1 MKDKFSKI
9 LPFFI
14 FSPSFKSLLLR
25 IQMNKHMKKTFLV
38 SIALI
43 LGLISACN
51 QTIQTTEKTPV
62 SDETKASI
70 SGTYGADLAEMPQ
83 LTASQLVDE
92 VTKNGS
98 FEGQIAG
105 QIKEVCASKGCW
117 LTMDLPSG
125 QSMRVTF
132 KDYGFFVPTNSA
144 GFPVILE
151 GIATLTE
158 TDVATLRHYAED
170 AGKSKEEVAAITEPK
185 KEITFEAV
193 GVVIKEKA

>member
-1 MKDKFSKI
+1 LIEDEFSKI
-9 LPFFI
+9 LSSFI
-14 FSPSFKSLLLR
+14 FSPPFKSLLLR
-25 IQMNKHMKKTFLV
+25 IQTMKRMKKTFLP

-51 QTIQTTEKTPV
+51 QPIQTTVKSPV
-62 SDETKASI
+62 SDEHEASI
-70 SGTYGADLAEMPQ
+70 SGTYGAELAEMAV
-83 LTASQLVDE
+83 LTPGQLVEE
-92 VTKNGS
+92 VAKNGV

-144 GFPVILE
+144 GFPIILE
-151 GIATLTE
+151 GVATLTE

-170 AGKSKEEVAAITEPK
+170 AGKSKDEIEAIKDPK
-185 KEITFEAV
+185 REIVLQAE
-193 GVVIKEKA
+193 GVIVE

>member
-1 MKDKFSKI
+1 MKRS
-9 LPFFI
+9 
-14 FSPSFKSLLLR
+14 
-25 IQMNKHMKKTFLV
+25 FLV
-38 SIALI
+38 SMSLI

-51 QTIQTTEKTPV
+51 QSNQTAEKSPV
-62 SDETKASI
+62 SEESKAAIAGSF
-70 SGTYGADLAEMPQ
+70 GAELAEMPV
-83 LTASQLVDE
+83 LTPSQLVEE
-92 VTKNGS
+92 VAKNGV

-144 GFPVILE
+144 GFPIILE
-151 GIATLTE
+151 GVATLTE

>member
-1 MKDKFSKI
+1 
-9 LPFFI
+9 
-14 FSPSFKSLLLR
+14 
-25 IQMNKHMKKTFLV
+25 MKKTFLV
-38 SIALI
+38 STALI
-43 LGLISACN
+43 LVLISACN
-51 QTIQTTEKTPV
+51 QTIQTTKKTAD

-70 SGTYGADLAEMPQ
+70 SGTYGADLAEKPV
-83 LTASQLVDE
+83 LIPSQLVEE
-92 VTKNGS
+92 VTQKGV

-117 LTMDLPSG
+117 LTMELPSG

-151 GIATLTE
+151 GVATLTE

-170 AGKSKEEVAAITEPK
+170 AGKSKEEVEAITEPK